1 MAVSFDTH
9 KAVTRLR
16 RKAGFDENQAMAVV
30 ETVSDLL
37 VDNLATREDLGVLRS
52 DMKAGRRM
60 TTRLGAVAVAA
71 VGIMAAFDKLL

>member
-30 ETVSDLL
+30 ETVSPTCSWTTSPP
-37 VDNLATREDLGVLRS
+37 VRTWGFCAAT
-52 DMKAGRRM
+52 
-60 TTRLGAVAVAA
+60 
-71 VGIMAAFDKLL
+71 